1 MRYEVPVTS
10 KGQITI
16 PKKIRDKLGLKE
28 GDAVA
33 FVPTDHGVFIIPR
46 NKPVESIF
54 GILSEYAIADTT
66 VEDYDEAARDAVS
79 DHVVGNHGRQKD
91 DAA

>member
-1 MRYEVPVTS
+1 MGIFATVTS

-16 PKKIRDKLGLKE
+16 PKEIREVAGIRE

-33 FVPTDHGVFIIPR
+33 FVSFADRVMLVPR

-54 GILSEYAIADTT
+54 GILSEYGRPGTAI
-66 VEDYDEAARDAVS
+66 EDYDEAVRDAVV
-79 DHVVGNHGRQKD
+79 DHVEGERSKMAD